1 MVGTTEADPAAAEEA
16 QAALTEAGVRLVA
29 CTFVDLAGVARIKG
43 VPVERFAD
51 AVRHGVGM
59 SYVSTVFTVDDQI
72 ASSPGFDSPTGDMRL
87 RPDPNAV
94 VVLDDAP
101 GWAWAPV
108 NQDSQDLQPMS
119 GCPRAALSAAVDRAA
134 VDGLSPRGAVGCRR
148 PGRR

>member
-1 MVGTTEADPAAAEEA
+1 MPSLRRHGGDHGADPAAAEEA

-29 CTFVDLAGVARIKG
+29 CTFVDLAGVTRIKG

-72 ASSPGFDSPTGDMRL
+72 ASSPGFGSPTGDMRL
-87 RPDPNAV
+87 RPDPNVV

-101 GWAWAPV
+101 GWAWGAR
-108 NQDSQDLQPMS
+108 QP
-119 GCPRAALSAAVDRAA
+119 GLAGSAADV
-134 VDGLSPRGAVGCRR
+134 GLSPRGAVGCRR